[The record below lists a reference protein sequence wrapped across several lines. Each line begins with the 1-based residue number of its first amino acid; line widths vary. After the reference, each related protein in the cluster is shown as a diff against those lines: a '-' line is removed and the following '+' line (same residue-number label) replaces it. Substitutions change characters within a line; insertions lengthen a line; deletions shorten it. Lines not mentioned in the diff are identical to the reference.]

1 MAEEFFISNH
11 DKPVLDASH
20 GPTRCLAL
28 LRNPGISD
36 GEARD
41 CARFLA
47 GRASDVAELR
57 LWLEMLGL
65 IPYASA
71 VHRPRIAVASRLEY
85 VRP

>member
-1 MAEEFFISNH
+1 MGEEFFISNH

-36 GEARD
+36 EEARE
-41 CARFLA
+41 CALFLA
-47 GRASDVAELR
+47 GRATDAVELR

-65 IPYASA
+65 VPYESA
-71 VHRPRIAVASRLEY
+71 EHRPRIAVASRLEY

>member
-11 DKPVLDASH
+11 DKPPIDSSSSDARSM
-20 GPTRCLAL
+20 AL
-28 LRNPGISD
+28 LRHPEISD
-36 GEARD
+36 GEAWQ

-47 GRASDVAELR
+47 GRATDAAELR

-65 IPYASA
+65 VPYESA
-71 VHRPRIAVASRLEY
+71 EHRPRIAVASRLEY